1 MTLLERDYIGQ
12 PTSATCAANERRQA
26 DLSQTDPQP
35 VFKETPMPA
44 TSESPYQ
51 YRPVTAADI
60 PAAHALSVHL
70 KWPHRE
76 EDWAM
81 VQRTSQGFVAVCEGQ
96 LVGVAFTCHQG
107 DWSSIG
113 LVIVSD
119 EHQGKGIG
127 RRLMNLCLEA
137 TAPRTPILNA
147 TELGAPLY
155 QSLGFVDFA
164 RIQQHQ
170 GIPDL
175 SRQHTLG
182 DGDQLRKLGSA
193 DHPELIRLANAG
205 SGLDRTVVLTDLLR
219 DADQT
224 VGIEHD
230 GQLQGIALLR
240 RFGRGHIIGPVVA
253 QTFEQAQQLISH
265 LLRQIPDLFVR
276 FDILADCGLAPW
288 LESLGLPC
296 VDRAPRMVL
305 GTPPL
310 ISSEVQQ
317 FALVTQAIG

>member
-1 MTLLERDYIGQ
+1 
-12 PTSATCAANERRQA
+12 
-26 DLSQTDPQP
+26 
-35 VFKETPMPA
+35 MPA
-44 TSESPYQ
+44 TPDTPYR
-51 YRPVTAADI
+51 YRPVTEADI

-81 VQRTSQGFVAVCEGQ
+81 VQRTSEGFVAERDGQ

-127 RRLMNLCLEA
+127 RRLMHLCLDA

-170 GIPDL
+170 GIADL
-175 SRQHTLG
+175 SGLLAPKDDMPIRTLG
-182 DGDQLRKLGSA
+182 PA
-193 DHPELIRLANAG
+193 DHAELIRLANAG
-205 SGLDRTVVLTDLLR
+205 SGLDRTAVLTDLLSR
-219 DADQT
+219 DAERA
-224 VGIEHD
+224 VGIEYA

-240 RFGRGHIIGPVVA
+240 SFGRGHIIGPVVA
-253 QTFEQAQQLISH
+253 RDVDQAQRLIEH
-265 LLRQIPDLFVR
+265 LLQRIPGMFVR
-276 FDILADCGLAPW
+276 FDILADCGLASW

-305 GTPPL
+305 GTPPP
-310 ISSEVQQ
+310 SSKNVQQ

>member
-1 MTLLERDYIGQ
+1 MTFITE
-12 PTSATCAANERRQA
+12 PPMSTSPDARYR
-26 DLSQTDPQP
+26 
-35 VFKETPMPA
+35 
-44 TSESPYQ
+44 

-60 PAAHALSVHL
+60 PAAHALSLNL

-81 VQRTSQGFVAVCEGQ
+81 VQRTSEGFVAEHDGQ

-127 RRLMNLCLEA
+127 RRLMHLCLDA

-155 QSLGFVDFA
+155 RSLGFVDFA

-170 GIPDL
+170 GIPDGSGL
-175 SRQHTLG
+175 ATPSDGLPIRALG
-182 DGDQLRKLGSA
+182 AA
-193 DHPELIRLANAG
+193 DHAQLIRLANAG
-205 SGLDRTVVLTDLLR
+205 SGLDRTAVLTDLLR
-219 DADQT
+219 DAEQA
-224 VGIEHD
+224 VGIEHQ

-240 RFGRGHIIGPVVA
+240 RFGRGHIIGPLVA
-253 QTFEQAQQLISH
+253 RDTDQARRMIAH
-265 LLRQIPDLFVR
+265 LLHRIPGMFVR

-288 LESLGLPC
+288 LEHLGLPC
-296 VDRAPRMVL
+296 VDSAPRMVL
-305 GTPPL
+305 GPPPP
-310 ISSEVQQ
+310 SSRDVRQ